1 MTLPREAIAAFNL
14 EVAGK
19 FLATVS
25 EDWKPNVVPVLSM
38 RAYDEE
44 TLVFGEFMMLK
55 TRRSLIKG
63 CVVCACV
70 ITEKLENYVVK
81 GVFEGFERT
90 GEYYDFIAQ
99 IPMFRYNAYMGPRA
113 AGIIR
118 VEDVWQVDESRS
130 KLNVLLDTLIARF
143 ASTQED
149 GKRLPPIIAE
159 KFNRINAIKVLAKVY
174 NGYPIILP
182 ALSMRVSSKG
192 TKLIFGTRS
201 TEASRLSVG
210 DSVAAAVLTTDA
222 IAYQVKGIYE
232 GELRKLFGK
241 VGVVRVDEAYTLTP
255 PRPGEKIPL

>member
-1 MTLPREAIAAFNL
+1 
-14 EVAGK
+14 
-19 FLATVS
+19 
-25 EDWKPNVVPVLSM
+25 
-38 RAYDEE
+38 
-44 TLVFGEFMMLK
+44 
-55 TRRSLIKG
+55 
-63 CVVCACV
+63 
-70 ITEKLENYVVK
+70 
-81 GVFEGFERT
+81 
-90 GEYYDFIAQ
+90 
-99 IPMFRYNAYMGPRA
+99 
-113 AGIIR
+113 
-118 VEDVWQVDESRS
+118 
-130 KLNVLLDTLIARF
+130 ARF